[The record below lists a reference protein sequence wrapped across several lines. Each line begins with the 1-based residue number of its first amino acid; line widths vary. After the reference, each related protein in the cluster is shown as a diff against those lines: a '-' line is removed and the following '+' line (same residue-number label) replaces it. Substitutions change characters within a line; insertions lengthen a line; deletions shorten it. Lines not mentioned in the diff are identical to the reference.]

1 MLKEKDLV
9 KGNEAEEFIKKT
21 VLKIL
26 LAAAVIVIVIGLGVV
41 LALYI

>member
-26 LAAAVIVIVIGLGVV
+26 LAAAVIVIGLGVV
-41 LALYI
+41 LALYV

>member
-1 MLKEKDLV
+1 MLKEKDSV

-26 LAAAVIVIVIGLGVV
+26 LAAAVIVIGLGVV
-41 LALYI
+41 IALYI

>member
-26 LAAAVIVIVIGLGVV
+26 LAAAVIVIGLGVV